1 MTFKYIE
8 VEVEVDMSDFT
19 DEDIEE
25 EYEERFGK
33 PMGSEAD
40 DLERLQSIY
49 HAMRLNKPNAHD
61 LMWDY
66 IRDRLGVAV

>member
-1 MTFKYIE
+1 MTTTYIE
-8 VEVEVDMSDFT
+8 VEVDLSDFT
-19 DEDIEE
+19 DHDIKQ
-25 EYEERFGK
+25 EYEYRFGK
-33 PMGSEAD
+33 PVDIPKD

>member
-1 MTFKYIE
+1 MTTAYIE
-8 VEVEVDMSDFT
+8 VEVDLETFSDQ
-19 DEDIEE
+19 DIKD
-25 EYEERFGK
+25 EYEERFGT
-33 PMGSEAD
+33 PAD
-40 DLERLQSIY
+40 LPEGDIERIETIY